1 MSFASCCCV
10 VKNIPKRVYVLP
22 RRYKRNRS
30 SKEPGQAPEPVT
42 HEMVIQELATIFSRL
57 KITKYTTKIVKKNF
71 AFDKKFAN
79 KEDAEDIPYESEYI
93 QVEYHVDSNHN
104 SNNSNAGSGGGGGRN
119 MLADLSGETF
129 VCMFGA
135 NSSYT
140 EHLLINLKIKGFS
153 KLTKSFF
160 LNLLNHQK

>member
-10 VKNIPKRVYVLP
+10 VKNIPKRVFVLP
-22 RRYKRNRS
+22 RRFKRNRS
-30 SKEPGQAPEPVT
+30 TTAGQAAPEPVT
-42 HEMVIQELATIFSRL
+42 HEMVIQELANIMSKL
-57 KITKYTTKIVKKNF
+57 KITRYTTKIVKKNF

-79 KEDAEDIPYESEYI
+79 KEDYEDIPYESEYI

-104 SNNSNAGSGGGGGRN
+104 SNNNNVGGGGRN

-140 EHLLINLKIKGFS
+140 EHLLIDLKIKGSLVKFINS
-153 KLTKSFF
+153 IYFVYIIKR
-160 LNLLNHQK
+160 

>member
-1 MSFASCCCV
+1 M
-10 VKNIPKRVYVLP
+10 VKNIPKRVFVLP
-22 RRYKRNRS
+22 RRFKRNRS
-30 SKEPGQAPEPVT
+30 TTTKKEGEAPEPVT
-42 HEMVIQELATIFSRL
+42 HEMVIQELATIMSKL

-79 KEDAEDIPYESEYI
+79 KEDFEDIPNESEYI
-93 QVEYHVDSNHN
+93 QVEYHVDSNHSS
-104 SNNSNAGSGGGGGRN
+104 SNNNFGGAGRN

-140 EHLLINLKIKGFS
+140 EHLLIDLKIKGSS
-153 KLTKSFF
+153 K
-160 LNLLNHQK
+160 